1 MRNLIITNG
10 GSAGGCLKEAYP
22 DAQILPWRD
31 LLHEGP
37 VPLGDDLSAVRADYI
52 GQMWDVDAQ
61 PDFAARDEVMSNLS
75 GHTSIR
81 LWFEHD
87 LYDQLQLLQV
97 LDALKGQALDV
108 ELVQADDFLGHDTP
122 DTIKRWQDLASP
134 VTEAQYDLASKAWLA
149 FRQETPSDWAKLL
162 DEDTDVLPHLHAAV
176 LRMLEE
182 LPSARSGISRT
193 ERHILEAVNEGAIMP
208 GQIFK
213 TCQSCE
219 EAQFMGN
226 WSFFERLD
234 RLTHADHPAL
244 SSDTGARFL
253 PGQGQE
259 AVQAYLSSTYELTA
273 FGQDVLAE
281 DADFAG
287 DNPTDFW
294 WGGTHITPTNLWRW
308 DAGLQELV
316 RP

>member
-149 FRQETPSDWAKLL
+149 FRQETPLDWAKLL
-162 DEDTDVLPHLHAAV
+162 DEDTNVLPHLHAAV

-193 ERHILEAVNEGAIMP
+193 ERHILEAVDEGAVMP

-234 RLTHADHPAL
+234 R
-244 SSDTGARFL
+244 
-253 PGQGQE
+253 
-259 AVQAYLSSTYELTA
+259 
-273 FGQDVLAE
+273 
-281 DADFAG
+281 
-287 DNPTDFW
+287 
-294 WGGTHITPTNLWRW
+294 
-308 DAGLQELV
+308 
-316 RP
+316 